1 MIDIS
6 LGSDI
11 FITNKVDAAVQ
22 ELDMLFNTENT
33 ELIGYSD
40 YGTNWWQYLWSL
52 SPLDSDL
59 EQYVISKIM
68 NTMFVSQFK
77 PKVTVKSEKGVE
89 NAIYYIKIELHT
101 DNGETISVQQYEL
114 K

>member
-33 ELIGYSD
+33 ELIGYSY

-68 NTMFVSQFK
+68 NTMFASQFK

-101 DNGETISVQQYEL
+101 DNGETISVQKYEL

>member
-6 LGSDI
+6 LGNDI

-52 SPLDSDL
+52 TPLDSDL
-59 EQYVISKIM
+59 ERYVIHKIM
-68 NTMFVSQFK
+68 DTMFVSQFN

-89 NAIYYIKIELHT
+89 NAIYYIKIELYT
-101 DNGETISVQQYEL
+101 NDGETISVQQYEL